1 MGTDAREV
9 WITGLGLISSLGEGA
24 DAHWEC
30 LSSPEAAKPVV
41 DEKRFTPYP
50 VHPLGPVDFSR
61 FVPKR
66 SDQNQMGQWQLT
78 GVAAAG
84 LALEDAG
91 IAGND
96 ELLDATNLI
105 IAAGNGERDI
115 EADRKILDGL
125 ADADASSAEPYLNET
140 LPRSI
145 RPTRYLVELSNL
157 LAGNISIVHGATGS
171 SRTYKG
177 EEAAGVSA
185 VEDAFRRV
193 RSGQTDICLVGGAYN
208 AEREDQLLIFEIGK
222 QLWRGA
228 HKPVWARHGEGGG
241 MVIGSLGAF
250 LVIEAREHAEA
261 RGVRGYAR
269 ITGAASGR
277 SDRVTGSE
285 ASNLRALFDGL
296 DVKLPFSEL
305 PVMSGAS
312 GVEPALAAEL
322 AFLRSLHSDG
332 YYPLI
337 RAFGSVLGHGVEAHF
352 PMGVA
357 LAALAVARG
366 KFYPPFDATRE
377 EDVALK
383 SIARVLVTGIGHWR
397 GEGLALIEAVE
408 QPRKQAAS
416 QSGVDDGQ

>member
-9 WITGLGLISSLGEGA
+9 WITGLGLISSLGEGP

-30 LSSPEAAKPVV
+30 LTSPKAVKPVV
-41 DEKRFTPYP
+41 DEEQFAPYP
-50 VHPLGPVDFSR
+50 VHPLGSVDFSR

-84 LALEDAG
+84 LALADAG
-91 IAGND
+91 IAGNA
-96 ELLDATNLI
+96 ELLDVTDLI
-105 IAAGNGERDI
+105 IAAGNGERDV

-125 ADADASSAEPYLNET
+125 ADADNAGPAAYLNET
-140 LPRSI
+140 LLRSI

-157 LAGNISIVHGATGS
+157 LAGNISIVHGVTGS

-177 EEAAGVSA
+177 EEVAGVSA

-193 RSGQTDICLVGGAYN
+193 CSRQADICLVGGAYN
-208 AEREDQLLIFEIGK
+208 AEREDQLLIFELGK
-222 QLWRGA
+222 QLWQGA

-241 MVIGSLGAF
+241 MVLGSLGAF
-250 LVIEAREHAEA
+250 LVVEAREHAEA
-261 RGVRGYAR
+261 RGARGYAR
-269 ITGAASGR
+269 IVGAASGR
-277 SDRVTGSE
+277 SNREIGSE
-285 ASNLRALFDGL
+285 AANLHALFDGL
-296 DVKLPFSEL
+296 DAKLPFSEL

-322 AFLRSLHSDG
+322 AFLRSLHSAG

-337 RAFGSVLGHGVEAHF
+337 RAYGSVLGHAVEAHF

-357 LAALAVARG
+357 LAALAVAHG
-366 KFYPPFDATRE
+366 EFYPPFDATRE

-383 SIARVLVTGIGHWR
+383 RIARVLVTGVGHWR
-397 GEGLALIEAVE
+397 GEGLALVEAVE
-408 QPRKQAAS
+408 QPQEQATPQA
-416 QSGVDDGQ
+416 GDNYGQ